1 MERGAH
7 KVFDRHRAVGQK
19 KIAQVKAA
27 GPGDAAHA
35 EKRDE
40 QIDLFPE
47 AVRGHRNENG
57 GIAEKADRQRHRQ
70 PQRRRQ
76 QAEAQIEIQ
85 QQDKSLRAPQQ
96 RCPLHGPASLL
107 HQQPGRQQRREDRQS
122 HIEDRSDVAGVRH
135 PFLTSSK

>member
-57 GIAEKADRQRHRQ
+57 GIAEKAYRQRHRQ

-76 QAEAQIEIQ
+76 QAEAQVQIQ
-85 QQDKSLRAPQQ
+85 QKDKSLRAP
-96 RCPLHGPASLL
+96 
-107 HQQPGRQQRREDRQS
+107 
-122 HIEDRSDVAGVRH
+122 
-135 PFLTSSK
+135 